1 MLFVGVPHATGR
13 TEVFRWWGEV
23 THKKMWVGMCSQLSK
38 TLTLAKTEIYDFL
51 CPMYE
56 NLITYV

>member
-13 TEVFRWWGEV
+13 TEVSRWGGEV
-23 THKKMWVGMCSQLSK
+23 THKKIWVGMCSPLSK
-38 TLTLAKTEIYDFL
+38 TLTLFKTKICDFL